1 MERIELKI
9 YQAGSTTELRATANK
24 WKFQDSMMGEQ
35 FITLNIMSEKPIDW
49 AVGDWCE
56 FRGDVFTLNYVPSLT
71 QKARAGESGDAFTYE
86 NIKFDSRQEELTRCI
101 MLDITPTT
109 GDYIAALGTNYT
121 GSSRFQLFC
130 GETSAVIEGETVT
143 LTPVCALAA
152 KMQANLDRMFPNYGW
167 RVLVDTKSTYTSS
180 SGRTV
185 LVTHTDDKMLSFDNT
200 TVAAALAEVHNTFDL
215 SYSVK
220 GRTIRIGYTLDY
232 LTGDNDDETFAFGYG
247 HGYPEHGRPGTGL
260 FQIKRIANSQQKIVT
275 RLRALGSTKNMPYR
289 YYNKKYGGESNP
301 DLSQSLFPTNLQLPG
316 TFLPEGDST
325 DAANAK
331 GLTKWSRNNARSEY
345 LRAVKGDTND
355 AYIDKNDDAEHCPE
369 GIREDSA
376 RWDGSNGN
384 LPEIYPTIEGVT
396 FGELREAL
404 VEDQTGATGRVAFQ
418 PSYQGDDERI
428 DSLLAVG
435 YTDNGVLV
443 DDANIGNGINPEET
457 AYNTTVKTAVIG
469 QHKFDYTPNA
479 MGADLSVTGDETT
492 LFTVNDV
499 VPGSYFM
506 APTGGS
512 FTSVVFGFKVSNAS
526 VTTNVGFILKVKQR
540 LGNGQ
545 ETVLAEYH
553 SGTQFVSDTNIHE
566 MSLPEL
572 PDAKD
577 TPNGQVDSITVTA
590 LCDIVVTFTPVIS
603 EMAGGQFILSYQV
616 GRSRLSPSSDYD
628 PEYNWG
634 SVNDSASTNGTF
646 HVFVKDMGFDL
657 TTTFTGDTPI
667 MAMKSGRCVGR
678 EFEIGENVQRAT
690 VNGIRGYLVPLNRA
704 TDTNLGTY
712 YPSATDP
719 IAAGDYFVLL
729 GISMPDAYIEA
740 AEARLLMAATD
751 YLSDNCD
758 TKFTYQ
764 PSIDDIYLQ
773 RQHDNMVKAGT
784 PEKSVFSRLYAGL
797 KFLFRGAPASDDAS
811 APLPEIDITI
821 EQVSIQM
828 GDGLTPKVDIVLND
842 DIQQTTLQKLTTAV
856 DRIYNGSVYGSGG
869 GASASALYE
878 LLLTDGGRMFLS
890 RLNDDTASGKIT
902 FNDILTAAGL
912 IKAKAGINVGDFMPG
927 WVGSGASIGADGRSE
942 FEDVYVRGAL
952 RAAELVFNKILA
964 SEGEEI
970 KSVGHGE
977 IETVSTAGIMG
988 TATLKLDGDE
998 WPTIKVGDICRG
1010 LYNTIDKDYDNSA
1023 SEYDEEDSNG
1033 FRNKKGFFSS
1043 YFKVVAIQDE
1053 GKGVCKFMYALQ
1065 TDSDDVAVT
1074 EHPCPL
1080 MKFAVY
1086 GNTSSANK
1094 DRQSSIYTTA
1104 IGVAPRTLFLAGVND
1119 WKIKPENIKIAK
1131 GNINGI
1137 TVWEEISAEQA
1148 QQDDTDVETYIGTD
1162 GETHYKRL
1170 TTLVG
1175 DAGFYCEDNI
1185 YLGGIIQ
1192 QIRKI
1197 ASDEISAQVSHIGE
1211 AWIMSNPSDRYY
1223 IDCYEDG
1230 SAMDAHQF
1238 SITVNLYFGNDVC
1251 TLDRLN
1257 CWVDDGDLSVHP
1269 TLSVDNQAAFYDVE
1283 IQLGET
1289 VNTRTI
1295 TFTLSGTVN
1304 GTTYNMVKTI
1314 TIVANR
1320 QGMTGLP
1327 GGKGDKGDD
1336 GIGAVHVETNEE
1348 YFVVPCNSQGKASER
1363 VDMYLEASLKVGDDD
1378 ATLSTTPLGQCYI
1391 SYGTNRYNFSFNG
1404 NLAYRTISLLAGATP
1419 SATMTVTLKG
1429 TYQSKEYTKT
1439 KKIHIIAQRQGE
1451 QGDNG
1456 IKGSFKAT
1464 AFKRTN
1470 SDISNTTPTGGDYD
1484 DPRPTGWS
1492 DSIPDGGET
1501 LWATTCTFN
1510 GDGTDSGWS
1519 DPRKMTDTATYDV
1532 EFSPNEICPDDPS
1545 DVISERQGQGWYD
1558 PDASLPG
1565 DLTWGQM
1572 IWRAERECRNGD
1584 WGQWIKLKIKGE
1596 NGEGVGI
1603 ASITTYYLRT
1613 IKYQGVTVSDFGTQ
1627 TEYLLPTAELPYLW
1641 RYTHVLYTDNSSYN
1655 SNPELIY
1662 TYSDK
1667 PNVNLLDDTS
1677 FLDLDNMDAWTAKGK
1692 IEDNTSTPAEYQ
1704 VSASSNGEFYV
1715 TYKGNGN
1722 AGEAGYINYLVQPIA
1737 NKLSPSSWYT
1747 FSFEVYGGTFSPG
1760 NTSGKH
1766 FYLDLNMTGLFKPSA
1781 HRFIDGVET
1790 ASGETT
1796 IHIIPTTS
1804 WTRHTVTFKTPEAI
1818 ESSVTAKWQMYTRKD
1833 QDYITMRKPK
1843 LEAGMVATDYVSGST
1858 SRQPMARTT
1867 RWAAGTA
1874 YFKGETGERYIDI
1887 VSVDGKWY
1895 QCLKSHTSN
1904 SDNKPQEG
1912 VQTAYWMPANNFGFI
1927 ATDLLLA
1934 DTGVINLLFGNTI
1947 YMRNKDNELTASI
1960 NEDGRGGYIMYYPK
1974 SGRKMMEFS
1983 PDGYIYR
1990 YYDNDENSEAWNIGL
2005 GGDISKATTD
2015 AWQEVYLCLLPLGTQ
2030 TAVTSSSQF
2039 IPTKY
2044 WQFINGSSN
2053 AWAAYDKMYFTTDN
2067 PKNPKTLSDDGYT
2080 LPNGLYT
2087 PDKYPGQMI
2096 VGDSTRYYIRA
2107 WRIVD
2112 GKKTDDLI
2120 IMQQT

>member
-9 YQAGSTTELRATANK
+9 YQAGSTTKLRATANK

-130 GETSAVIEGETVT
+130 GETSAVIDGETVT

-152 KMQANLDRMFPNYGW
+152 KMQANLDRMFPSYGW

-215 SYSVK
+215 SYSIK

-247 HGYPEHGRPGTGL
+247 HGYPEHGKPGTGL

-376 RWDGSNGN
+376 RWDGSNSG

-443 DDANIGNGINPEET
+443 DDANIGNGINQEET

-469 QHKFDYTPNA
+469 QRKFDYAPNA
-479 MGADLSVTGDETT
+479 MGTDLSVTGDETT

-540 LGNGQ
+540 LSSGQ
-545 ETVLAEYH
+545 ETVLAEYR
-553 SGTQFVSDTNIHE
+553 SGTQSVSDTNIHE

-572 PDAKD
+572 PDVKD
-577 TPNGQVDSITVTA
+577 TQTGQVNSITVTA

-603 EMAGGQFILSYQV
+603 EMTGGGFILSYQV

-646 HVFVKDMGFDL
+646 HVFIKDMGFDL
-657 TTTFTGDTPI
+657 TATFTGDTPI

-977 IETVSTAGIMG
+977 IETVSTAGNMG

-1010 LYNTIDKDYDNSA
+1010 LYNTIGKDYDNSA

-1065 TDSDDVAVT
+1065 TDDDDVAVT

-1148 QQDDTDVETYIGTD
+1148 QQDGTDVETYIGTD

-1238 SITVNLYFGNDVC
+1238 SITVKLYFGNDVC

-1257 CWVDDGDLSVHP
+1257 CWVDDGGTSVHP
-1269 TLSVDNQAAFYDVE
+1269 TLSLNNQAAFYDVE

-1320 QGMTGLP
+1320 QGMTGEH

-1378 ATLSTTPLGQCYI
+1378 AELLKNPIDQCYI
-1391 SYGTNRYNFSFNG
+1391 SYMANRYYFSFNG
-1404 NLAYRTISLLAGATP
+1404 NLAYKTISLLAGATP
-1419 SATMTVTLKG
+1419 SGTMTVTLKG
-1429 TYQSKEYTKT
+1429 TYQSKEYTKK
-1439 KKIHIIAQRQGE
+1439 KKIHVIAQRQGNAGVK
-1451 QGDNG
+1451 GDY
-1456 IKGSFKAT
+1456 KAT
-1464 AFKRTN
+1464 AFLRTN
-1470 SDISNTTPTGGDYD
+1470 TDISSTTPTGGNYAS
-1484 DPRPTGWS
+1484 PVPNGWN
-1492 DSIPDGGET
+1492 DSIPDGEET
-1501 LWATTCTFN
+1501 LWATTCTFY

-1519 DPRKMTDTATYDV
+1519 TPRRMTDTATYDV
-1532 EFSPNEICPDDPS
+1532 EFAKKQEGDATPDVPSADNRHGGSGTQVWFDPVLDS
-1545 DVISERQGQGWYD
+1545 AEDFTSMY
-1558 PDASLPG
+1558 
-1565 DLTWGQM
+1565 
-1572 IWRAERECRNGD
+1572 WRAERECKNGVWGDD
-1584 WGQWIKLKIKGE
+1584 WTILRIKGE
-1596 NGEGVGI
+1596 KGDNGDGVGI
-1603 ASITTYYLRT
+1603 ERITTYYLLT
-1613 IKYQGVTVSDFGTQ
+1613 TKYQGVSVSDFGTDTNYQ
-1627 TEYLLPTAELPYLW
+1627 LPTSALPYLW
-1641 RYTHVLYTDNSSYN
+1641 RYTRFVYTDGAHYDTK
-1655 SNPELIY
+1655 PELIY
-1662 TYSDK
+1662 TYSDR
-1667 PNVNLLDDTS
+1667 PNINLLDDTS
-1677 FLDLDNMDAWTAKGK
+1677 FLDLDNMDAWSKKGVL
-1692 IEDNTSTPAEYQ
+1692 ENNTTTPSIYE
-1704 VSASSNGEFYV
+1704 VKVFDGVFSVEH
-1715 TYKGNGN
+1715 KGN
-1722 AGEAGYINYLVQPIA
+1722 ETGYINYLVQPIA
-1737 NKLSPSSWYT
+1737 DKLSPNTWYT
-1747 FSFEVYGGTFSPG
+1747 LSFEVQGEYTT
-1760 NTSGKH
+1760 TSQSTTRS
-1766 FYLDLNMTGLFKPSA
+1766 FWLDLDMKGLFNSSA
-1781 HRFIDGVET
+1781 HRFIDGVES
-1790 ASGETT
+1790 ASGNTT
-1796 IHIIPTTS
+1796 IHIVPTTT
-1804 WTRHTVTFKTPEAI
+1804 WTKHTVTFKTPNSI
-1818 ESSVTAKWQMYTRKD
+1818 GDNLSAKWQMYTRFWD
-1833 QDYITMRKPK
+1833 DTIRMRKPK

-1874 YFKGETGERYIDI
+1874 FFKGAEGERYMDFS
-1887 VSVDGKWY
+1887 SVNGKWY

-1904 SDNKPQEG
+1904 DDNKPQEG

-1990 YYDNDENSEAWNIGL
+1990 YYDNDKNSEAWNIGL

-2030 TAVTSSSQF
+2030 TVVTSSSEF

-2044 WQFINGSSN
+2044 WQFINGSGN

-2067 PKNPKTLSDDGYT
+2067 PKNPKTLSDNGDT

-2107 WRIVD
+2107 LRIVD
-2112 GKKTDDLI
+2112 GKKTEDLI